1 MATGQISQRF
11 QIVITGPTDLNV
23 AKTFSVA
30 RPLTVTGA
38 TVFNIAAATGTL
50 TLTGATAGIFTADTD
65 APPIAGAAV
74 IGTNAGA
81 TSGGP
86 TQSAAIFAANSQL
99 LAGEVVTVLTSAAT
113 ITTVWLNCIANPAT
127 AITVT

>member
-1 MATGQISQRF
+1 MATGQISSAF
-11 QIVITGPTDLNV
+11 QIVIIGPSDLNV

-38 TVFNIAAATGTL
+38 TAFNAAAATATL
-50 TLTGATAGIFTADTD
+50 TLAGATAGTFSATTA

-74 IGTNAGA
+74 IGSNATGA
-81 TSGGP
+81 GGEA
-86 TQSAAIFAANSQL
+86 TQNAAIFAANSAL
-99 LAGEVVTVLTSAAT
+99 LAGEVITLTASATTIQSVVLD
-113 ITTVWLNCIANPAT
+113 CIANLAT

>member
-30 RPLTVTGA
+30 PSPHSDWGYGFQHRRCHRHFDAYWCHGWY
-38 TVFNIAAATGTL
+38 
-50 TLTGATAGIFTADTD
+50 FTADTD

-113 ITTVWLNCIANPAT
+113 ITTVWLNCIANLRLPSQ
-127 AITVT
+127 

>member
-11 QIVITGPTDLNV
+11 QIVITGPADLDV

-50 TLTGATAGIFTADTD
+50 TLAGATAGTFSATTAV
-65 APPIAGAAV
+65 APLAGPAI
-74 IGTNAGA
+74 IGSNATGA
-81 TSGGP
+81 GGEP
-86 TQSAAIFAANSQL
+86 TQNAAIFAANSAL
-99 LAGEVVTVLTSAAT
+99 LAGEVVTLTTSAAT